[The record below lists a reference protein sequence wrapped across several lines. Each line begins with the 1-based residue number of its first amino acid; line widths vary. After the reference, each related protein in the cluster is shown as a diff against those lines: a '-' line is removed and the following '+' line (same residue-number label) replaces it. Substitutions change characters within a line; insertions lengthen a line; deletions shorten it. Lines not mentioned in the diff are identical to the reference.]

1 MVFHSTR
8 DDCPNSYAGFLM
20 ALGLQGHLAELSDF
34 HLYDFLQEKH
44 ELTVVGLLVGVAAAR
59 WVHRLLKVQSMNP
72 PPPPPSPPPRV

>member
-8 DDCPNSYAGFLM
+8 DARPNSYAGFLL
-20 ALGLQGHLAELSDF
+20 ALGLQGHLAGLSDF

-59 WVHRLLKVQSMNP
+59 WVRRSQKFPKGFCCPFVLMCGT
-72 PPPPPSPPPRV
+72 